1 MDLTGYGYRRS
12 VLRQEIPEVTTSAV
26 QKSEALSAE
35 LSGEALRLLIKV
47 NTKVALQELSVRFPS
62 VLNRIADVW
71 RHPAQAERCF
81 DELLLNSR
89 GKRQGFPQPV
99 LSEIASLRHYYLTR
113 VFPKRIDPWEEVARA
128 LGSRQACPRPR
139 STLCSRRWTASRE
152 SHAVRRSG
160 GQVRL
165 APLERAERLTAL
177 IPPPSLHRQRYQP
190 SWHLCTRPTTAIRQ

>member
-71 RHPAQAERCF
+71 RNPAQAERCF
-81 DELLLNSR
+81 DELLLKRVTSR
-89 GKRQGFPQPV
+89 SIRNTGEGRGVLDPGQPDGTLV
-99 LSEIASLRHYYLTR
+99 CAALSPVRY
-113 VFPKRIDPWEEVARA
+113 
-128 LGSRQACPRPR
+128 
-139 STLCSRRWTASRE
+139 RR
-152 SHAVRRSG
+152 
-160 GQVRL
+160 
-165 APLERAERLTAL
+165 
-177 IPPPSLHRQRYQP
+177 
-190 SWHLCTRPTTAIRQ
+190 